1 MILGEPWEVGSG
13 DGASTLELVWIFYRA
28 SDVLTMVV
36 LIAYL
41 SGLMLDAS
49 TISKSS
55 FMNSYALSISTT
67 SSDFSFSLVGIFD
80 LTRSVLVNSWMFK
93 TLLLAYLNYY
103 FDSWSGPTGVKFEES
118 VRFENISFPVV
129 ISGGVILLSVL

>member
-13 DGASTLELVWIFYRA
+13 DGASTLELVCIFYRA

-41 SGLMLDAS
+41 SGLILDAS

-55 FMNSYALSISTT
+55 FMNS
-67 SSDFSFSLVGIFD
+67 
-80 LTRSVLVNSWMFK
+80 
-93 TLLLAYLNYY
+93 
-103 FDSWSGPTGVKFEES
+103 
-118 VRFENISFPVV
+118 
-129 ISGGVILLSVL
+129 